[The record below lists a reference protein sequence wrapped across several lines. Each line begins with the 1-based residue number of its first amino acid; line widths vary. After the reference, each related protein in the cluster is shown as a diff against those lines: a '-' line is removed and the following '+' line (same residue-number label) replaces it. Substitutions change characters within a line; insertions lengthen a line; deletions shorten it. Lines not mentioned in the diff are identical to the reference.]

1 MQDKLN
7 QFAADLFFMERQIE
21 VLNHYLQTL
30 AERERRMKSLQADI
44 SRLQEVIDE
53 LRRHGS

>member
-7 QFAADLFFMERQIE
+7 QFAADLFFMEQQIE

>member
-7 QFAADLFFMERQIE
+7 QFAADLFFMEQQIE

-53 LRRHGS
+53 LRRHA

>member
-44 SRLQEVIDE
+44 TRLQEVIDD

>member
-53 LRRHGS
+53 LRRHA